1 MFVLLF
7 HVCLFLFSL
16 RAEVERKKV
25 AQRLEEWREQKRKI
39 KLEAEQRLTEK
50 IAKRRK
56 EKVNC

>member
-1 MFVLLF
+1 M
-7 HVCLFLFSL
+7 
-16 RAEVERKKV
+16 ERKKV